1 MAPDSRGASP
11 AELAASYDKHAKA
24 LQALARELHI
34 PDAEAEELI
43 EDALIAA
50 LVQKTSVDIEKWLA
64 ATLTAAAKQRQK
76 GGE

>member
-1 MAPDSRGASP
+1 MSSDFRGTSP
-11 AELAASYDKHAKA
+11 AELAAAYDKHAQA
-24 LQALARELHI
+24 LQALARELHV

-64 ATLTAAAKQRQK
+64 ATLTAAAKQRGK
-76 GGE
+76 SEE